1 MRTSL
6 HRRSFIGGTVATGLG
21 CIAAGLTTSSALS
34 DAGGP
39 DEGLYVLDESQAK
52 LKLVQVVF
60 RWATMAH
67 YLKFE
72 EHQSSGLYTVYL
84 DLRDDSGGN
93 LLLCIWL
100 LNSTLD
106 GAHLYAHASH
116 ALPLT
121 RHGARTPLTKK
132 EELWKN
138 EPEWKVCG
146 PPPFKACAR
155 RITTDNP

>member
-106 GAHLYAHASH
+106 GAHLYDHACS
-116 ALPLT
+116 LSCI
-121 RHGARTPLTKK
+121 ARTTVDQTWGSDPSHQERRAL
-132 EELWKN
+132 EE
-138 EPEWKVCG
+138 
-146 PPPFKACAR
+146 R
-155 RITTDNP
+155 T